1 MARPTLQLLLLA
13 LYVLYISST
22 GESTTLANIVKART
36 ALTTSLATAGSIKA
50 NMLKLKTL
58 KGLKAT
64 DSEVLKDCL
73 GHVEESVDKLSQ
85 SVREIKFLGQVK
97 GDKFVFHKGNMQTW
111 TSAALTEID
120 DCEEGLSSKAIDSKI
135 KGSIQGQV
143 TDAKKLISNALATMN
158 QLAQ

>member
-85 SVREIKFLGQVK
+85 SLFQFL
-97 GDKFVFHKGNMQTW
+97 M
-111 TSAALTEID
+111 
-120 DCEEGLSSKAIDSKI
+120 
-135 KGSIQGQV
+135 
-143 TDAKKLISNALATMN
+143 
-158 QLAQ
+158 